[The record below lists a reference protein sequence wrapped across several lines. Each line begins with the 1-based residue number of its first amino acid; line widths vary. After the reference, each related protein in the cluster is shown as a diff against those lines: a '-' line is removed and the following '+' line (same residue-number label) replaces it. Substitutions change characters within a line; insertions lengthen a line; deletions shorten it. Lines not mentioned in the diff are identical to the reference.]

1 MHVIARM
8 NVGGPAVEITQLM
21 RGLDPEVITQRLV
34 TGYCR
39 DDEADYLET
48 QALDISAARIDGLG
62 RSIRPTDDVKAL
74 AKLTRMIR
82 ISRPDIVHTH
92 TAKAGV
98 LGRIAA
104 KVAGTG
110 AKIVHTH
117 HGHLLQ
123 GYFGPIKTRA
133 VIQLERQLAGI
144 SDGLVAVADSIR
156 DDLLLVGA
164 GTPEKFSVIRSGV
177 ELGPLPTRETAR
189 RQLGVPE
196 GQVVVTML
204 GRLTKIK
211 RPDRFADVVEIL
223 TQRGFRAHFL
233 VVGSGDLRS
242 ELEDTIQL
250 RSLPVRVVGWRH
262 DVEMVLAATDIM
274 VLTSDNEGVPLSLMQ
289 AGLCSIPVVATDV
302 GGVSELILHDYTG
315 LLVPPNALPLAEAL
329 EFLAERP
336 DVRDAFGRRAKA
348 WVQEQFG
355 LDQFIRN
362 HQAMYQRMARA

>member
-223 TQRGFRAHFL
+223 TQRGLRAHFL

-336 DVRDAFGRRAKA
+336 EVRDAFGRRAKV

-362 HQAMYQRMARA
+362 HQAMYQRMAHA